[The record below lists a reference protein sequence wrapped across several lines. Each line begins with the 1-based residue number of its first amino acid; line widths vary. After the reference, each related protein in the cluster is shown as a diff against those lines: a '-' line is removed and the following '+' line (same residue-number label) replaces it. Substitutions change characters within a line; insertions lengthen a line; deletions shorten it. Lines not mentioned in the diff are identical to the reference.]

1 MTDRQLIELGAQEL
15 AAHHGFANAANMRQR
30 DFEYLCARIE
40 ESSGILISL
49 STVKRIIFGQYNR
62 LPQIA
67 TLNAIAVDLGY
78 SDWQAFKTA
87 RQRSASTA
95 PDPAAAISADAT
107 APAGATPVTA
117 PTAIATNPA
126 STTANRVTT
135 LPDPHRRR
143 PSYPLIGAGILV
155 AALLALLSWNYFAK
169 SPGITGE
176 ASFGIRRTTQN
187 TVPNTVVF
195 TYDIDHLSGDSFFI
209 QQSWDKTRRVKIEK
223 GTHTLT
229 DIYYEPGYHTAKLIV
244 NNKIIKTLGVSIP
257 TDSWFFYSKESL
269 SRGLPAYIHTADPI
283 RNGILGLDKQDLV
296 DNRIDPTKQQDV
308 LYTWFPAKMGTNA
321 DNFRLN
327 ARIRMTELRNTA
339 CPFIMPEVF
348 CQHGLMYFV
357 TTMPGCSGAGG
368 EINAQFG
375 DHFLNGKSY
384 DLSPLAADIHNWH
397 DIEMVVREKQVTISI
412 DGKPALK
419 QSYNTSAGLITGL
432 GFHSNGLCAVDSIRL
447 TGLDGTIVYSTAPH

>member
-1 MTDRQLIELGAQEL
+1 MTDRQLIEIGAREL
-15 AAHHGFANAANMRQR
+15 AAHHGFAKATNMRQR

-87 RQRSASTA
+87 KQQLATTTPEIQA
-95 PDPAAAISADAT
+95 PAPATPLPAA
-107 APAGATPVTA
+107 P
-117 PTAIATNPA
+117 
-126 STTANRVTT
+126 
-135 LPDPHRRR
+135 PHRRR

-155 AALLALLSWNYFAK
+155 VALLTLLSWNYFAK
-169 SPGITGE
+169 SPGISGE
-176 ASFGIRRTTQN
+176 AAFGIRRTTQN
-187 TVPNTVVF
+187 SVPNTVVF
-195 TYDIDHLSGDSFFI
+195 TYDIDHISGDSFFI
-209 QQSWDKTRRVKIEK
+209 QQSWDKNRRVKIEK
-223 GTHTLT
+223 GSHTLT
-229 DIYYEPGYHTAKLIV
+229 DIYYEPGYHTAKLIA

-269 SRGLPAYIHTADPI
+269 SRGLPAYIHTATPFHE
-283 RNGILGLDKQDLV
+283 GILGLDKQDLV
-296 DNRIDPTKQQDV
+296 DNRIDPAKPQDL
-308 LYTWFPAKMGTNA
+308 LYTWFPTNIGTNA

-339 CPFIMPEVF
+339 CPFIMTEVF

-375 DHFLNGKSY
+375 DHFLNGKNY
-384 DLSPLAADIHNWH
+384 DLSPLAVDIHNWH
-397 DIEMVVREKQVTISI
+397 DIEMVVREKQVTVSI
-412 DGKPALK
+412 DGKHALT
-419 QSYNTSAGLITGL
+419 QSYTASAGLITGL

-447 TGLDGTIVYSTAPH
+447 TGHDGKIVYPINLR